1 MSTFIKVTQEGSQLL
16 QRNAQ
21 QTQAARLSKVEG
33 DEQAKTRQQA
43 QVARQQALLQQGLDA
58 SGDPFGDR
66 NRRRFRL
73 DEPAATYVG
82 GRVLLVTW
90 NGIKPVLS
98 DSRAILLTEELSPN
112 SSSTTITAG
121 GTAAALGITGS
132 GPNNYSTWNYRTA
145 QCKIN
150 GRSDFTYETWVS
162 FASSELSMVII
173 GIDAGDDLSMEMRYF
188 YLSGS
193 LGANLPFGMYYVFKD
208 PIDGFSS
215 PNPTFGDLATP
226 NHICMMRKDGIFQWA
241 VNGRIGTI
249 NPSDEGKAILAQGD
263 TTIFFA
269 VYATGNLS
277 PNKLGPLRLDPD
289 RARYVNDFFTPD
301 PLPFKR

>member
-1 MSTFIKVTQEGSQLL
+1 MTLNIDLEDVPFAILEAVKARILANRKRLQDSRDQSLRRSTRPRPQF
-16 QRNAQ
+16 
-21 QTQAARLSKVEG
+21 ARIGATSKIW
-33 DEQAKTRQQA
+33 
-43 QVARQQALLQQGLDA
+43 
-58 SGDPFGDR
+58 
-66 NRRRFRL
+66 RL
-73 DEPAATYVG
+73 PKPAAMVEDD

-98 DSRAILLTEELSPN
+98 DSSAVLLNEDLSPN

-121 GTAAALGITGS
+121 GTAAALGITGF
-132 GPNNYSTWNYRTA
+132 GPNNYSTWNYRTT

-173 GIDAGDDLSMEMRYF
+173 GINAGDELSMEMRYF
-188 YLSGS
+188 YHDGS
-193 LGANLPFGMYYVFKD
+193 PGTNLPFGMFYIFKD

-215 PNPTFGDLATP
+215 PNLTYGNLATP

-241 VNGRIGTI
+241 INGRIGTV
-249 NPSDEGKAILAQGD
+249 NASEEGKAILAQGD
-263 TTIFFA
+263 TTISFT

-289 RARYVNDFFTPD
+289 RARYIKDYFTPD
-301 PLPFKR
+301 PLPFTE